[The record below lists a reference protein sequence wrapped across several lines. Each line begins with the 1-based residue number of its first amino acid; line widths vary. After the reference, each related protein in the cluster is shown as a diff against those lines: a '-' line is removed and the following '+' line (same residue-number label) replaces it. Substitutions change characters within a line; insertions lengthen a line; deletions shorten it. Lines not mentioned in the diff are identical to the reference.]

1 MKYLKT
7 PFDMHVFL
15 IVYAVYKALI
25 PLSLAFYQKD
35 CVGVSSSIVYNNPK
49 SMAFHFLQD

>member
-25 PLSLAFYQKD
+25 PLSLGFYQKD

-49 SMAFHFLQD
+49 SMELHFLQD